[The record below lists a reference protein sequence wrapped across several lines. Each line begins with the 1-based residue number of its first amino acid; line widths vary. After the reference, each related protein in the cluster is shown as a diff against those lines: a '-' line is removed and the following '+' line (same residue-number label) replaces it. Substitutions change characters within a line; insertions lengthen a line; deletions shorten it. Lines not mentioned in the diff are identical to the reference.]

1 MPGQYSRRL
10 GHPTWAEIPI
20 YPIPNS
26 FTNKFIIKISSF
38 CRMIRLK
45 THFKDVSADV
55 LYDVLH
61 DPVYRKVS

>member
-1 MPGQYSRRL
+1 
-10 GHPTWAEIPI
+10 
-20 YPIPNS
+20 
-26 FTNKFIIKISSF
+26 
-38 CRMIRLK
+38 MIRLK